1 MKLPLND
8 KNKNLE
14 KTMENIHF
22 ELPSNRKFGT
32 FFSVIFLI
40 ACIYFWYGGSV
51 MEASI
56 FAALSVLFIM
66 ISVFKANLLLPL
78 NKLWMRFGLL
88 LGKIVSPLVLGI
100 IFFLLFTP
108 IAVIMR
114 LSWRDEL
121 RLRFKRKDSYWITR
135 EISMQS
141 TSFKNQ
147 F

>member
-1 MKLPLND
+1 MAEQVTTQDISTVKEQNSGNLISRAGNMFD
-8 KNKNLE
+8 KFQK
-14 KTMENIHF
+14 F
-22 ELPSNRKFGT
+22 SNEPAIQRSIPVMVTLF
-32 FFSVIFLI
+32 VIFI
-40 ACIYFWYGGSV
+40 
-51 MEASI
+51 
-56 FAALSVLFIM
+56 
-66 ISVFKANLLLPL
+66 
-78 NKLWMRFGLL
+78 
-88 LGKIVSPLVLGI
+88 GI